1 MFNFVLC
8 KGCSVRAIIFSQEGQ
23 CDTHCLATQ
32 MQKSLQVNSIF
43 LGTFAKYNYKAITQS
58 VLVVYSGLRAS
69 SKYVEV
75 NTNSLPSSNAVGI
88 YDCQL

>member
-1 MFNFVLC
+1 MLNIVLC
-8 KGCSVRAIIFSQEGQ
+8 KGCSVRAIMFSQEGQ

-32 MQKSLQVNSIF
+32 MQKSTVLF
-43 LGTFAKYNYKAITQS
+43 LDSFATYNYKAITQS
-58 VLVVYSGLRAS
+58 ALVAYSGLRAS